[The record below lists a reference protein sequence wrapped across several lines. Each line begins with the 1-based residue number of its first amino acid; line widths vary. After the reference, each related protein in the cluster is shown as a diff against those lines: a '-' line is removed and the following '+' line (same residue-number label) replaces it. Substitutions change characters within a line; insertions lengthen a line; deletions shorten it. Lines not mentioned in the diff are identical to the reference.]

1 MNPIDLVM
9 AYEQTWDQPDAGAMP
24 EFFAPDGIYVPSGEA
39 PLRGRAI
46 ADYAAGVF
54 AAFPDTR
61 MPITR
66 IFADGDLVAVEWVY
80 KATMTGDYG
89 PYKATGKSF
98 ELTGAHIIEVQGDK
112 LKSVLSRWD
121 RLDMLIQLGLV

>member
-1 MNPIDLVM
+1 MNPIEIVR
-9 AYEQTWDQPDAGAMP
+9 AYEATWDRPDAAAMP
-24 EFFAPDGIYVPSGEA
+24 GFFTDGGIYVPSGEA
-39 PLRGRAI
+39 ALTGQAI

-66 IFADGDLVAVEWVY
+66 IFADGNLVAVEWVY

-89 PYKATGKSF
+89 PYKATGKYF
-98 ELTGAHIIEVQGDK
+98 ELTGAHIIEVEGERI
-112 LKSVLSRWD
+112 KSVLSRWD

>member
-1 MNPIDLVM
+1 VNPIEVVK
-9 AYEQTWDQPDAGAMP
+9 AYEATWDNPDAAAMP
-24 EFFAPDGIYVPSGEA
+24 GFFAEGGIYVPSGEA
-39 PLRGRAI
+39 PLTGQAI

-66 IFADGDLVAVEWVY
+66 IFADGNLVAVEWVY

-98 ELTGAHIIEVQGDK
+98 ELTGAHIVEVQGDRIR
-112 LKSVLSRWD
+112 SVLSRWD